1 MIISQLFSEKIIID
15 KWIPMHYYCITK
27 ALILRY
33 GNVNTHLSVEAPI
46 TPRAAELRL
55 KAFPNPH
62 VGKDKA
68 TTKGCHKSP

>member
-33 GNVNTHLSVEAPI
+33 GNVNTHLRAEAPI
-46 TPRAAELRL
+46 TLKASELRR
-55 KAFPNPH
+55 KASPNLH
-62 VGKDKA
+62 TGEK
-68 TTKGCHKSP
+68 